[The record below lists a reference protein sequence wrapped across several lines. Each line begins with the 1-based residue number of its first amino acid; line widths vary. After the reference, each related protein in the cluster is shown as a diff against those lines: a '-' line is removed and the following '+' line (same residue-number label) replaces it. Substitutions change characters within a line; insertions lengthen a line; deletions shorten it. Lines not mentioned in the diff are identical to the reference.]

1 MKEATIPRYLFD
13 DLQIRFDD
21 LQAKYH
27 ELVAEMLIRNPPPLK
42 PVDIDYGS
50 IDKEQF
56 PVPEPVMEAI
66 HTYSEPES
74 VEAYTAQESAFNMLR
89 SGMPEESVIAAINAG
104 EQVEG

>member
-27 ELVAEMLIRNPPPLK
+27 ELVAEMLVRNPPPLK
-42 PVDIDYGS
+42 PIEIDYGS

-56 PVPEPVMEAI
+56 PVPESVMEAI
-66 HTYSEPES
+66 HAYSEPDS
-74 VEAYTAQESAFNMLR
+74 VEAYNVQEASFNMLR
-89 SGMPEESVIAAINAG
+89 DGMPEEAVVAAIHAG
-104 EQVEG
+104 EEVEG